1 MDGMTGMI
9 QPERYTQE
17 EIRKIQRAC
26 CHIFRS
32 EKALHSVVV
41 AESDGKVLH
50 YPFLERLT
58 YDDVKQAYR
67 SNVFTL
73 HPDRHHDKAPEEI
86 EYYTRQV
93 EHLNRS
99 YDYLSTVFSQ
109 GNAHVTPDSVA
120 KMRIIAVGGAKG
132 GIGKSM
138 FAANLGTMLSALGFR
153 VMMFDLDLGGS
164 DLHIYMGHRQMPET
178 TLNDFLNRK
187 ITSLTDAVVGCDRGP
202 MLIGG
207 NAAELGSANI
217 AFQKKVRLIEAIRKM
232 NADYVVLD
240 LGGSTDFNT
249 LDFFLAADLGIVLT
263 TLDQAAYLEA
273 YAFIKTALQ
282 RKLNRLFAADSTFPA
297 RKNSKL
303 KQIVA
308 ECTTPPE
315 GARLRTVQDL
325 LEEVAKE
332 DPLALPLLADEI
344 LTFSP
349 RLVIN
354 RCFDSRAALRV
365 ASTLRTVACQRL
377 SVDIDH
383 VGTIARHSRIEQSTT
398 YLHHPLVARQ
408 PSGLFASEMRSII
421 DALDLSN

>member
-1 MDGMTGMI
+1 MMGVI
-9 QPERYTQE
+9 QPGRYSQE

-41 AESDGKVLH
+41 AESDRKVLR

-73 HPDRHHDKAPEEI
+73 HPDRHPDKAPEEI
-86 EYYTRQV
+86 EFYTRQV

-99 YDYLSTVFSQ
+99 YHYLSTVFS
-109 GNAHVTPDSVA
+109 GRGDTRPIASEPAPRS
-120 KMRIIAVGGAKG
+120 RIIAVGGAKG

-153 VMMFDLDLGGS
+153 IIMVDLDLGGS
-164 DLHIYMGHRQMPET
+164 DLHIYMGHRQMPEI

-187 ITSLTDAVVGCDRGP
+187 IDCLTEAAVGCEHGP
-202 MLIGG
+202 GLIAG

-217 AFQKKVRLIEAIRKM
+217 AFQKKMRLIEAIRKM

-297 RKNSKL
+297 RKNSRL

-308 ECTTPPE
+308 DCTTAPE
-315 GARLRTVQDL
+315 KDRSRTIQDL

-332 DPLALPLLADEI
+332 DSSALPLIADEI
-344 LTFSP
+344 LVFSP

-383 VGTIARHSRIEQSTT
+383 VGTISRHSRIEQSTT
-398 YLHHPLVARQ
+398 YLHHPLVRRQ

-421 DALDLSN
+421 DTLDLSN

>member
-1 MDGMTGMI
+1 MGVI
-9 QPERYTQE
+9 RPERYSQG
-17 EIRKIQRAC
+17 EIRRIQRAC

-41 AESDGKVLH
+41 AESDRKVLR

-67 SNVFTL
+67 SNIFAC
-73 HPDRHHDKAPEEI
+73 HPDRHHNEAPEEI
-86 EYYTRQV
+86 EFYTRQV

-99 YDYLSTVFSQ
+99 YDYLSLVFSEET
-109 GNAHVTPDSVA
+109 ARVTPESVA
-120 KMRIIAVGGAKG
+120 RSRIIAVGGAKG

-138 FAANLGTMLSALGFR
+138 FAANLGTMLSTLGFR
-153 VMMFDLDLGGS
+153 VIMVDLDLGGS
-164 DLHIYMGHRQMPET
+164 DLHIYLGHRQMPET

-187 ITSLTDAVVGCDRGP
+187 VGRLTDAMVGDERGP
-202 MLIGG
+202 LLIAG

-217 AFQKKVRLIEAIRKM
+217 AYQKKMRLIENIQRI

-240 LGGSTDFNT
+240 LGGTTDFNA

-297 RKNSKL
+297 RKNPRL

-308 ECTTPPE
+308 ECTLAPE
-315 GARLRTVQDL
+315 KDHPRTIQDL
-325 LEEVAKE
+325 LEEVARE
-332 DPLALPLLADEI
+332 DPFALPLIADEI
-344 LTFSP
+344 LGFSP

-354 RCFDSRAALRV
+354 RCFDDRVAVRV

-383 VGTIARHSRIEQSTT
+383 VGTISRHSRIEQSTT
-398 YLHHPLVARQ
+398 YVHHPLVLRQ
-408 PSGLFASEMRSII
+408 PLGLFASEIRSII
-421 DALDLSN
+421 NALDLSN